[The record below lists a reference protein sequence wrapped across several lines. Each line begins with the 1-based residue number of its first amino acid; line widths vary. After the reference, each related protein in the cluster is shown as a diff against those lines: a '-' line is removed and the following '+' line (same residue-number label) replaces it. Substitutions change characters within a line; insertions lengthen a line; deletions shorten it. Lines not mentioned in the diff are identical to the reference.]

1 METIRRGYDRFVILS
16 GAGQSEARVL
26 GYTPTTAY
34 TTATGYGNTAT
45 AIGSSTTTV
54 TGGVPIVAHA
64 HGEDLI
70 VKMFKQGDPAGAN
83 ALDARQ
89 QLGPAW
95 QDAVN
100 KNTWT
105 CF

>member
-1 METIRRGYDRFVILS
+1 M
-16 GAGQSEARVL
+16 
-26 GYTPTTAY
+26 
-34 TTATGYGNTAT
+34 
-45 AIGSSTTTV
+45 V
-54 TGGVPIVAHA
+54 TGGQPIYANAHNQ
-64 HGEDLI
+64 DLI

-89 QLGPAW
+89 QLGPGW

-105 CF
+105 CWN